1 MKVIAVNNPA
11 AKEGGALTIL
21 TKFIENLYNSKCKN
35 TFYIFVSVAELK
47 RFEKENI
54 KIIVLPRQNF
64 IKRIIWDNFNFRN
77 YLKKNNIQSDIV
89 LSIQNTGLNINNKIP
104 QLLYYHQPLPL
115 SEKRWNVFD
124 KKQRVYWLYKN
135 IYPFFIKQNLSKID
149 KIIVQTEWVK
159 EAFVKK
165 FNFSR
170 DHIFVDKPSIKMPE
184 IDKVKIIPKDK
195 FRIFYPASPLIYKNH
210 KLIIEAIIFLN
221 SKIPKLEDK
230 VECIF
235 TFSEHE
241 NEYLYSLVVENKL
254 DKVIK
259 FIGKI
264 EYKKVLEY
272 YKSSDL
278 LVFPSYIE
286 TLGLPLVEAQHFN
299 LRILAINLPYSREV
313 LKKYKK
319 VIYFRN
325 NKDLIFNLENEI
337 NVYVNE
343 NRVKYV

>member
-77 YLKKNNIQSDIV
+77 YLKKNNIQPDIV

-104 QLLYYHQPLPL
+104 QLLYYHQSLPL

-210 KLIIEAIIFLN
+210 KIIVENLG
-221 SKIPKLEDK
+221 KIKEKFSELDSRL
-230 VECIF
+230 ECIF
-235 TFSEHE
+235 TFSKGE
-241 NEYLYSLVVENKL
+241 NNEVDKLVQKYKLENTVNL
-254 DKVIK
+254 
-259 FIGKI
+259 IGKI
-264 EYKKVLEY
+264 SYEKVLEY

-278 LVFPSYIE
+278 LIFPSYIE
-286 TLGLPLVEAQHFN
+286 TLGLPLLEAQHFN
-299 LRILAINLPYSREV
+299 LEILAIELPYTREL
-313 LKKYKK
+313 LKNYEKK
-319 VIYFRN
+319 IYFN
-325 NKDLIFNLENEI
+325 DNFYSKLFEILKNK
-337 NVYVNE
+337 NVVSE
-343 NRVKYV
+343 SV

>member
-1 MKVIAVNNPA
+1 MKTIIVNNPA

-21 TKFIENLYNSKCKN
+21 CKFIENIIKFNCKHK
-35 TFYIFVSVAELK
+35 FYIFVALDELK
-47 RFEKENI
+47 RYEKENI
-54 KIIVLPRQNF
+54 KIIVIGKQNC
-64 IKRIIWDNFNFRN
+64 IKRIYWDNYGLKN
-77 YLKKNNIQSDIV
+77 YLETNRIKPDIF
-89 LSIQNTGLNINNKIP
+89 LSLQNTGVNLDKKIY
-104 QLLYYHQPLPL
+104 QILYYHQSIPLYNIQWSL
-115 SEKRWNVFD
+115 F
-124 KKQRVYWLYKN
+124 KKKEQVYWFYKN
-135 IYPFFIKQNLSKID
+135 IYPFFTRQYIRRIN
-149 KIIVQTEWVK
+149 KIIVQTSWIK
-159 EAFVKK
+159 EEFSKK
-165 FNFSR
+165 FKYSKNN
-170 DHIFVDKPSIKMPE
+170 IYLMTPPIELPNIKE
-184 IDKVKIIPKDK
+184 VKTISKNK

-230 VECIF
+230 VECVF

-254 DKVIK
+254 DKLIK

-286 TLGLPLVEAQHFN
+286 TLGLPLIEAQHFN